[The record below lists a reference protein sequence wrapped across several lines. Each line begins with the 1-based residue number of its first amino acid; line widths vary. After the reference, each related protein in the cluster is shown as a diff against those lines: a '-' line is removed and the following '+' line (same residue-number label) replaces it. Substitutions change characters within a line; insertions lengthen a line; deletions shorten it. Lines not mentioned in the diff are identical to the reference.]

1 MLRIF
6 GKQNKPSQ
14 NLNAIERDF
23 KGYGERKI
31 PYKSQEYWTIM
42 DRKCFYSGKGFRSHP
57 SLFDVMLKDNKLFY
71 IGLNHGMIGIS

>member
-6 GKQNKPSQ
+6 AKQSKPIQ

-23 KGYGERKI
+23 KGYQGWKI

-42 DRKCFYSGKGFRSHP
+42 DRKCLYAGKGFRSHP

-71 IGLNHGMIGIS
+71 IGLNQGIIGIS